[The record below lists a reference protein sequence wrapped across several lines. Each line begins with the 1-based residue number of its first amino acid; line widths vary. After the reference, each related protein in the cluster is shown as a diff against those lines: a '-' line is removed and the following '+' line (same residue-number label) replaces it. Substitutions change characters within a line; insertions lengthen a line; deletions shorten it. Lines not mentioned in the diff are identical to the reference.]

1 MQFHQYSSDQRYSN
15 WISMKDQSN
24 KRMKY
29 KRVKELVVFFYLS
42 FSAPIQA
49 FFPFCNFKPVQFA
62 ANPEFS
68 NVPRHGFALA
78 QFVSRRRRNRILSVG
93 RVGRGGK
100 REREGKSFRRPL
112 EDRDY
117 DSLLG
122 QRSAIRG
129 VGIIFRRISDASDW
143 PLSRK

>member
-1 MQFHQYSSDQRYSN
+1 MELHRYSSDRT
-15 WISMKDQSN
+15 KDIRKLDMDKRSN
-24 KRMKY
+24 KRAKY
-29 KRVKELVVFFYLS
+29 RVKELIVSLS
-42 FSAPIQA
+42 ILLRRFRLSSI
-49 FFPFCNFKPVQFA
+49 PFCNFKPVQFA

-78 QFVSRRRRNRILSVG
+78 QFVSRRRRNRILTLG

-122 QRSAIRG
+122 
-129 VGIIFRRISDASDW
+129 
-143 PLSRK
+143 